1 MTDLLEDLLWLIGV
15 PSVTG
20 EEEVLCTAL
29 ARRLSPRF
37 GADGIARVGN
47 SLVVGRPTGKPQI
60 TLYGHLDTVPAQGN
74 AVGRLEGTRVVG
86 LGASDMK
93 SGLAVMLGLLEDEAV
108 AGGPY
113 DVVGVFYDK
122 EEGPA
127 HDNGLEDVLDRVPWL
142 CDAEFAVVM
151 EPTDLQLEL
160 GCQGAMNA
168 TVSFLGTA
176 AHSARPWLGVNAI
189 SRAVPWLADMAA
201 REPERVDLGGLQ
213 FLETFNVTMASGG
226 VARNVIPARLDL
238 NLNYRFPPDRT
249 LAQAEARLRE
259 VAAPADLVEIVDRAP
274 PAPIPE
280 SNDHLDRLTAVS
292 GATRNGK
299 QAWTDVARLA
309 ARGIPAVNY
318 GPGETAEAHRSTE
331 SVAAA
336 SLRTAFDAM
345 KRFQTVG
352 GESPRVPG
360 VPSRRAHRHRHRLRG
375 ATGPPR
381 PHR

>member
-1 MTDLLEDLLWLIGV
+1 MSTLVDDLIWLIGV

-20 EEEVLCTAL
+20 EEEELCTAL

-37 GADGIARVGN
+37 GARAIARVGN

-74 AVGRLEGTRVVG
+74 QAGRLERNRVFG

-108 AGGPY
+108 RMGPY
-113 DVVGVFYDK
+113 DVIGVFYDK

-127 HDNGLEDVLDRVPWL
+127 HANGLEDVLDALPWL
-142 CDAEFAVVM
+142 GDAEFAVVL

-160 GCQGAMNA
+160 GCQGALNA

-189 SRAVPWLADMAA
+189 SRAVPWLADMSA
-201 REPERVDLGGLQ
+201 RQSERVDLDGLQ

-226 VARNVIPARLDL
+226 VARNVIPARFDL

-259 VAAPADLVEIVDRAP
+259 VASVADLVEIVDRAP
-274 PAPIPE
+274 PAPIPKD
-280 SNDHLDRLTAVS
+280 NPHLDRLAAVS
-292 GATRNGK
+292 RAQRNGK
-299 QAWTDVARLA
+299 QAWTDVARLS

-318 GPGETAEAHRSTE
+318 GPGETAEAHRATE

-336 SLRTAFDAM
+336 SLRTAFEALQ
-345 KRFQTVG
+345 RFLT
-352 GESPRVPG
+352 
-360 VPSRRAHRHRHRLRG
+360 A
-375 ATGPPR
+375 
-381 PHR
+381 